1 MDTFTIDMDLKQDTT
16 IDVLKILKA
25 HHISKLF
32 NDLSVGD
39 QAKFE
44 NCLEKWKETS
54 TPFFKRDEI
63 QLSSDSSQKSSF
75 VSVKEI
81 LSNTFNGKEILKFY
95 SKNDILH
102 EEQRNL
108 LISTV
113 AKYIE
118 ANGIPYTISDCAD
131 IENQICN
138 IFPSEQLDFY
148 SNGKR
153 GKIYNKL
160 SNLKRLSKDIFKE
173 KSSPEEDKTFEPEE
187 NVAVTLQYLR
197 LPTITADE
205 FDLYW
210 RKCARYRLKQ
220 ISESKSTAEIFQMW
234 PEYKKPSGSN
244 LINIDFE
251 LKFPFAKQF
260 SERWLCYKDKVIY
273 LLQSKISN
281 LIFKKKMQQIHTF
294 NEESV
299 VLTVLWNIHH
309 LFPPTQKVTSDM
321 SGAKIRKKFSVL
333 DSQES
338 FAILAESEEEIEI
351 KLKLLM
357 LQGRNI
363 QPKLLISGNLEDI
376 KSIFVYFDGNKYPF
390 LTIVK
395 AFDLLFK
402 IFFVFNLQFPEE
414 SEIFYNFIQDFF
426 YDMPTIFQNK
436 IRNSFLYCDKYS
448 VFITEL
454 LTFNAAFTSWPIKST
469 VLALISN
476 ESYAVNETVTTIALN
491 NAYLAFAN
499 LTQSNI
505 TAHTTI
511 AATYSTPT
519 LLLSPSTTF
528 PTATSSSTISSN
540 VTQQRQSTRSNAFE
554 VPIWLILC
562 YSVILLC
569 AIVGN
574 LLVISTLVQNRRMRT
589 ITNVFLLNLAISDIL
604 LGVLCMPV
612 TLVGTLLRHFIFG
625 EFFCKLIQFSQAASV
640 AVSSWTLV
648 AISCERYYAI
658 CHPLR
663 SRRWQTRS
671 HAYKIIVCIWCGSML
686 CMLPIAMFSQL
697 MPTSRQGKC

>member
-1 MDTFTIDMDLKQDTT
+1 MNEIKCFLCDTFFESPRKLFEHIKNYALPSNVVHKCTYTNCFQQFYNKSSYKRHVLRHFKFKQYLYNRLKEQDIT

-131 IENQICN
+131 IEKQISN
-138 IFPSEQLDFY
+138 IFLSEQL
-148 SNGKR
+148 
-153 GKIYNKL
+153 
-160 SNLKRLSKDIFKE
+160 
-173 KSSPEEDKTFEPEE
+173 
-187 NVAVTLQYLR
+187 YLR
-197 LPTITADE
+197 LPTITVDE

-273 LLQSKISN
+273 FLQSRISN
-281 LIFKKKMQQIHTF
+281 LTISKKMQQIHTF

-376 KSIFVYFDGNKYPF
+376 KSIFVYFDGNKDLDPSINKNTYSKSKRFRDEDFMP
-390 LTIVK
+390 LPCIIQSEEHIPRYLVAKAKSSDSSETSVK
-395 AFDLLFK
+395 PLASYN
-402 IFFVFNLQFPEE
+402 IFQIEKGLNYISSDYMEQRPK
-414 SEIFYNFIQDFF
+414 N
-426 YDMPTIFQNK
+426 PTITSTKTHLTKTQIKQQTTKTLQQIKYNQQQEK
-436 IRNSFLYCDKYS
+436 TTTMNSEN
-448 VFITEL
+448 TE
-454 LTFNAAFTSWPIKST
+454 
-469 VLALISN
+469 
-476 ESYAVNETVTTIALN
+476 
-491 NAYLAFAN
+491 
-499 LTQSNI
+499 Q
-505 TAHTTI
+505 
-511 AATYSTPT
+511 
-519 LLLSPSTTF
+519 
-528 PTATSSSTISSN
+528 ATS
-540 VTQQRQSTRSNAFE
+540 
-554 VPIWLILC
+554 L
-562 YSVILLC
+562 
-569 AIVGN
+569 
-574 LLVISTLVQNRRMRT
+574 
-589 ITNVFLLNLAISDIL
+589 
-604 LGVLCMPV
+604 
-612 TLVGTLLRHFIFG
+612 
-625 EFFCKLIQFSQAASV
+625 K
-640 AVSSWTLV
+640 
-648 AISCERYYAI
+648 YYDTED
-658 CHPLR
+658 
-663 SRRWQTRS
+663 SE
-671 HAYKIIVCIWCGSML
+671 
-686 CMLPIAMFSQL
+686 
-697 MPTSRQGKC
+697 

>member
-1 MDTFTIDMDLKQDTT
+1 MVVVDNEKSLNSDSILYMLEDQLNIKVFKTPPYKSTVNGQVERFHSTLSEIMRCLKTEKTHRTFEELLDRAVYEYDCTIHSTTGKKPIELFFGRRVRTIPEQYENARKENIEAIVKKQAKD
-16 IDVLKILKA
+16 IENHNKKRNPFKDYIP
-25 HHISKLF
+25 
-32 NDLSVGD
+32 
-39 QAKFE
+39 AKFE

-95 SKNDILH
+95 SKNDILR

-118 ANGIPYTISDCAD
+118 GNGIPYTISDCAD

-210 RKCARYRLKQ
+210 CKCARYRLKQ

-281 LIFKKKMQQIHTF
+281 LTISKKMQQIHTF

-357 LQGRNI
+357 LQG
-363 QPKLLISGNLEDI
+363 PKLLISGNLEDI

-426 YDMPTIFQNK
+426 
-436 IRNSFLYCDKYS
+436 L
-448 VFITEL
+448 
-454 LTFNAAFTSWPIKST
+454 
-469 VLALISN
+469 
-476 ESYAVNETVTTIALN
+476 
-491 NAYLAFAN
+491 
-499 LTQSNI
+499 
-505 TAHTTI
+505 
-511 AATYSTPT
+511 
-519 LLLSPSTTF
+519 
-528 PTATSSSTISSN
+528 
-540 VTQQRQSTRSNAFE
+540 
-554 VPIWLILC
+554 
-562 YSVILLC
+562 
-569 AIVGN
+569 
-574 LLVISTLVQNRRMRT
+574 
-589 ITNVFLLNLAISDIL
+589 
-604 LGVLCMPV
+604 
-612 TLVGTLLRHFIFG
+612 
-625 EFFCKLIQFSQAASV
+625 
-640 AVSSWTLV
+640 
-648 AISCERYYAI
+648 
-658 CHPLR
+658 
-663 SRRWQTRS
+663 
-671 HAYKIIVCIWCGSML
+671 
-686 CMLPIAMFSQL
+686 
-697 MPTSRQGKC
+697 